1 MSITAISP
9 TPGLSTSSH
18 HQFTLS
24 NRLSLLSLPFSR
36 PNRPIPL
43 PGGGNFIARTNV
55 FVHFETKT
63 LLHKPHRL
71 AFTFS
76 TRAADSTQP
85 SAVSASPDKAVVTD
99 DEFSLAKVSF
109 GVIGLG
115 VGVSLLSYGFGAY
128 FNILPGSEW
137 SAIMLTYGF
146 PLAIIGM
153 ALKVRDDVIRFR
165 YGDEQ
170 HLDEALKRIF
180 QYGLTPRTP
189 NIHGT
194 LKYTL
199 KRAGGIPRRSA
210 PILESIREE
219 VTEDGKYCLVL
230 VFEAKALTLSDFEQR
245 QGKERMICMKSGLFL
260 TVFPVL
266 HRDKSLKCQVH
277 EKLPLQLSSIGLFYK
292 LMKHVY
298 RATGKD
304 KGMHVNVSLES
315 RPFHLWTDFEIM
327 LIDICRKESLWAP
340 Q

>member
-9 TPGLSTSSH
+9 TPGLSTCSH
-18 HQFTLS
+18 DQFTLS
-24 NRLSLLSLPFSR
+24 NRLSLVSLPFSR
-36 PNRPIPL
+36 PNRTISL
-43 PGGGNFIARTNV
+43 PGGANFIARTNV
-55 FVHFETKT
+55 FVHFETTT

-71 AFTFS
+71 AFSFS

-85 SAVSASPDKAVVTD
+85 SAVSASPGKAVVTD

-153 ALKVRDDVIRFR
+153 ALKYAELKPVPCLTYLDAQKLRETCATPILKQVRDDVIRFR

-180 QYGLTPRTP
+180 QYGL
-189 NIHGT
+189 
-194 LKYTL
+194 
-199 KRAGGIPRRSA
+199 AGGIPRRSA
-210 PILESIREE
+210 PILQSIREE

-230 VFEAKALTLSDFEQR
+230 VFEAKALTLSDFEKR
-245 QGKERMICMKSGLFL
+245 QAKFASFFGPGITAEVGKGENDLYEVRL
-260 TVFPVL
+260 TSNTIPGA
-266 HRDKSLKCQVH
+266 S
-277 EKLPLQLSSIGLFYK
+277 P
-292 LMKHVY
+292 
-298 RATGKD
+298 
-304 KGMHVNVSLES
+304 
-315 RPFHLWTDFEIM
+315 
-327 LIDICRKESLWAP
+327 
-340 Q
+340 